1 MLRRLPVLPA
11 AVRQP
16 LPSIP
21 RFRSRPPQLHSRT
34 ASTAEP
40 MAWEAIAVRAGLIH
54 ASRLLSLP
62 PMGLAHLITSPLQ
75 VPSRLDSVAQLAA
88 HLLIPTHVRRRLWG
102 LQAHSARR

>member
-1 MLRRLPVLPA
+1 MLPSPSASILPA
-11 AVRQP
+11 P
-16 LPSIP
+16 TP
-21 RFRSRPPQLHSRT
+21 RPETLKSRSRPPQLHSRT